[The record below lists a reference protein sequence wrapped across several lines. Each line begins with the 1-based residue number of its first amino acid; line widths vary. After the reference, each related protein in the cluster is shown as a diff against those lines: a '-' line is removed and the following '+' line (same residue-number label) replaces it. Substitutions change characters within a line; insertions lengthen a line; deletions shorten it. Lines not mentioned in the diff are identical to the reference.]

1 VSLERTERPAWG
13 TRLAPSHALWLG
25 PDGLWDH
32 GPMPGWRPW
41 RPGDA
46 LRAAARPHAGFDAW
60 CQAHHG
66 MGCQLVLSGWL
77 LHEVLL
83 DAQLPLAD
91 DTARLA
97 YARNL
102 LQHYH
107 GDAAQQWPLAAWQA
121 GGRHGVS
128 ALHACTL
135 AALQAS
141 ARQAGVALRRVR
153 PWWSLALAMAWQLVP
168 ALAQAGAARLL
179 VVDGAL
185 VTQVDLERG
194 RVLQLVQRRLADAQP
209 ASLRAWHATLAP
221 VPCSVAL
228 GHGLA
233 TPWQAADGDTLHCLG
248 ALHGPAPS
256 ALWAGAATTG
266 MAAAAAA
273 PLAVAA

>member
-1 VSLERTERPAWG
+1 VSLELIERPAWG

-41 RPGDA
+41 RPAGPPSPVPQ
-46 LRAAARPHAGFDAW
+46 RHASFDAW
-60 CQAHHG
+60 CHTHQG
-66 MGCQLVLSGWL
+66 LGCQLLLSGWL

-83 DAQLPLAD
+83 DAHLPLTD

-107 GDAAQQWPLAAWQA
+107 GDAALQWPLAAWQA

-128 ALHACTL
+128 ALHAHTL
-135 AALQAS
+135 PALQAS
-141 ARQAGVALRRVR
+141 ARQGGVALRRMR

-168 ALAQAGAARLL
+168 ALAQAGTARLL
-179 VVDGAL
+179 VVDGRL
-185 VTQVDLERG
+185 VTQLELERG
-194 RVLQLVQRRLADAQP
+194 RVMQLLQRRLADAQA
-209 ASLRAWHATLAP
+209 ASLRAWHATLPAAA
-221 VPCSVAL
+221 CSVAL
-228 GHGLA
+228 GHGLTA
-233 TPWQAADGDTLHCLG
+233 PWQATDGDTLQCLG
-248 ALHGPAPS
+248 DLQGPAPA
-256 ALWAGAATTG
+256 ALWAGTAPV
-266 MAAAAAA
+266 